1 VIAFSL
7 LSSVSGLSHSQ
18 EKSQGSPW
26 DFSSYCPL
34 YLKGEPLIMT
44 MLAFVDCCEMLSID
58 PKTLRHWL
66 RQADIALQPHPS
78 DARVKCLT
86 LAQVQS
92 LAARH
97 SRTLKSQPVL
107 PSGTGTS
114 TPASEEPKP
123 SPSPAPSPE
132 ADLSQKLA
140 VLEAQVSLLS
150 QQLAQLTLMLLGQQT
165 SVGHPGVPL
174 PALMPATGPQ
184 QPCSAVLAQQ
194 EEMVQAE
201 AGPRPHP
208 AESRRRR
215 LIPLIEYGATGS
227 YVVICPQQ
235 GELHLRPDSPEWF
248 AWLAS
253 VLSFRFVGKGGR
265 FTACRVYDHKG
276 PSRSWQA
283 HRVIHQRHYK
293 PYLGVTECL
302 TIDRLEQAA
311 AILQSYVNPR

>member
-1 VIAFSL
+1 
-7 LSSVSGLSHSQ
+7 
-18 EKSQGSPW
+18 
-26 DFSSYCPL
+26 
-34 YLKGEPLIMT
+34 MT
-44 MLAFVDCCEMLSID
+44 MLAFVDCCEMLSLD

-78 DARVKCLT
+78 DARLKCLT

-97 SRTLKSQPVL
+97 GRALKSH
-107 PSGTGTS
+107 PSLLSRTGTS
-114 TPASEEPKP
+114 TPVGEALKP
-123 SPSPAPSPE
+123 LPSPASSSE

-150 QQLAQLTLMLLGQQT
+150 QQLAQLTSVLLLGQQT
-165 SVGHPGVPL
+165 SVGHPAA
-174 PALMPATGPQ
+174 ALAALTPATGLQLPGSAPLPQ
-184 QPCSAVLAQQ
+184 QEGMA
-194 EEMVQAE
+194 QAE
-201 AGPRPHP
+201 AGPRPHA

-215 LIPLIEYGATGS
+215 LIPLVEYGAGGT
-227 YVVICPQQ
+227 YILICPQQ

-253 VLSFRFVGKGGR
+253 VLSFRFVGQGGR

-302 TIDRLEQAA
+302 TIDCLEQAA
-311 AILQSYVNPR
+311 ALVQSYVNPR

>member
-1 VIAFSL
+1 
-7 LSSVSGLSHSQ
+7 
-18 EKSQGSPW
+18 
-26 DFSSYCPL
+26 
-34 YLKGEPLIMT
+34 MT
-44 MLAFVDCCEMLSID
+44 MLAFVDCCEMLSLD

-78 DARVKCLT
+78 DARLKCLT

-97 SRTLKSQPVL
+97 GRALKSHPSLLSRTGS
-107 PSGTGTS
+107 S
-114 TPASEEPKP
+114 TPVGEETKP
-123 SPSPAPSPE
+123 LPSPASSSE

-150 QQLAQLTLMLLGQQT
+150 QQLTQLTSVVLLGQQT
-165 SVGHPGVPL
+165 SVGHPAA
-174 PALMPATGPQ
+174 ALAALTPATGLQLPG
-184 QPCSAVLAQQ
+184 SAPLAQQ
-194 EEMVQAE
+194 EGMAQAE
-201 AGPRPHP
+201 AGPRPHA

-215 LIPLIEYGATGS
+215 LIPLIEYGAGGN
-227 YVVICPQQ
+227 YIVICPQQ

-253 VLSFRFVGKGGR
+253 VLSFRFVGQGGL
-265 FTACRVYDHKG
+265 FTACRVYDNKG

-293 PYLGVTECL
+293 P
-302 TIDRLEQAA
+302 
-311 AILQSYVNPR
+311 